1 MNILENFLFGSNI
14 KDSVNKNTYDKN
26 IYDKKVLI
34 NENNALK
41 IQIYLL
47 NNASCDSITK
57 LSSENENI
65 VSYFMIV
72 YSPGITMLLLSLIS
86 GSNMHTNKLHLTFIN

>member
-14 KDSVNKNTYDKN
+14 KDSVNKNTYDE
-26 IYDKKVLI
+26 KVLI

-47 NNASCDSITK
+47 NNELDIAKHNNELLKTTNKKIKK
-57 LSSENENI
+57 LSVITSECA
-65 VSYFMIV
+65 
-72 YSPGITMLLLSLIS
+72 
-86 GSNMHTNKLHLTFIN
+86 

>member
-14 KDSVNKNTYDKN
+14 KDSVNKNTYDE
-26 IYDKKVLI
+26 KVLI

-47 NNASCDSITK
+47 NNELDVAK
-57 LSSENENI
+57 HNI
-65 VSYFMIV
+65 E
-72 YSPGITMLLLSLIS
+72 LLKT
-86 GSNMHTNKLHLTFIN
+86 TNKKNKKNIMNNIENA